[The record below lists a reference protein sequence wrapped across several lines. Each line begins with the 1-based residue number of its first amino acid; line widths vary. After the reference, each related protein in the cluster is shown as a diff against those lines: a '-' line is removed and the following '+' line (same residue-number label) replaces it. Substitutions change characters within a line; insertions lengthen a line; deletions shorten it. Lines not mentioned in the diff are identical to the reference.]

1 MKILPYIIGLILL
14 ANVFACQRETTYPL
28 AMQQAESLMN
38 TRPDSA
44 LYLLQNMA
52 DSVSTLPEETQM
64 YYHLLTIQAK
74 DKQYITHTSDSLIN
88 SIVSFYEDYDDNDRL
103 MMAYFYQGSTYRDMN
118 NAPRALKAFHQAID
132 AGKETDNLTL
142 LGQTYGQMGTLFSYQ
157 ELYDEALE
165 AKQKALQL
173 YTQQKDSTR
182 YPYLNRDI
190 ARIFHAQEKID
201 SALVYYQKALDWGI
215 DNLHQR
221 NNILSEI
228 GCLYYYK
235 EEIGTAKSILNTV
248 LSEKPNASN
257 ALLFLSLIYKKEG
270 LLDSA
275 YHYANKT
282 LLYGDIN
289 KKRSAY
295 KLLAEIEDK
304 KRNMA
309 KANTY
314 RYKYFELQD
323 SINNHTQTET
333 IGKLHLLYN
342 FQKAEKEK
350 DILTLENQ
358 QKQSLINYFLL
369 IFLICIIVIL
379 FLSYCY
385 KKKKKEVENQ
395 KIRLQQILKEQ
406 KNNIKENDE
415 TDNKIQPDIYLQL
428 HQAIHNG
435 VKLTE
440 EDWQQLRKSMD
451 QAYPNL
457 TFRICMLYP
466 KITPHQLRIC
476 YLVKLKFTNDNIA
489 NLLYSTPASVSIAR
503 KRLYEKITS
512 KPGKPEDFNRLMAEL

>member
-1 MKILPYIIGLILL
+1 MKILPYIIGFILL

-38 TRPDSA
+38 IRPDST
-44 LYLLQNMA
+44 LYLLQGMA
-52 DSVSTLPEETQM
+52 DNVSTLPEEAQM

-215 DNLHQR
+215 DDLHQR

-248 LSEKPNASN
+248 LSEKPNANN
-257 ALLFLSLIYKKEG
+257 ALLFLSLIYKKEE

-323 SINNHTQTET
+323 SINYHTQTET

-350 DILTLENQ
+350 DM
-358 QKQSLINYFLL
+358 SFP
-369 IFLICIIVIL
+369 
-379 FLSYCY
+379 
-385 KKKKKEVENQ
+385 KK
-395 KIRLQQILKEQ
+395 
-406 KNNIKENDE
+406 
-415 TDNKIQPDIYLQL
+415 
-428 HQAIHNG
+428 G
-435 VKLTE
+435 
-440 EDWQQLRKSMD
+440 
-451 QAYPNL
+451 
-457 TFRICMLYP
+457 
-466 KITPHQLRIC
+466 
-476 YLVKLKFTNDNIA
+476 
-489 NLLYSTPASVSIAR
+489 
-503 KRLYEKITS
+503 
-512 KPGKPEDFNRLMAEL
+512 